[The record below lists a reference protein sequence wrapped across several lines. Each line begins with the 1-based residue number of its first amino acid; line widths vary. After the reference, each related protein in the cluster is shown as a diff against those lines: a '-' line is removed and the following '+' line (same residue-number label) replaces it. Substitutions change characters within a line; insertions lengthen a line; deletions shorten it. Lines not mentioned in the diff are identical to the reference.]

1 MPIYNCEKCEKEFTQ
16 LCDFQK
22 HVLSINGCELY
33 VNKKYEC
40 ENCGKKF
47 STGKTKNYHQ
57 ETSCIKGN
65 KDNKITMKELLLQQQ
80 EEIKKMKEKIETLEK
95 TKRKPGR
102 PKKIEQQIKISGDNN
117 INIGKQKIIN
127 DNSRTNNVIINFGQE
142 DISMLTNKEKE
153 KILNKA
159 WSSIV
164 ELIKVLHCN
173 EKRPETRNICLT
185 NLRSNDIYVYENGKF
200 RTKNKEE
207 TINDLIQVRAGDIQE
222 ILEEYEGEMK
232 EKTRKAL
239 MNLLDLIN
247 DKDEEQLKKTNQD
260 VSRLLYD
267 ENKKINK
274 E

>member
-1 MPIYNCEKCEKEFTQ
+1 MVVYECEKCKAIFMNLGHFQNHIASSNACEINMKKINECNECESKFTTKGA
-16 LCDFQK
+16 LTLHKKKK
-22 HVLSINGCELY
+22 HDNINELEQD
-33 VNKKYEC
+33 NKKL
-40 ENCGKKF
+40 
-47 STGKTKNYHQ
+47 
-57 ETSCIKGN
+57 
-65 KDNKITMKELLLQQQ
+65 KE
-80 EEIKKMKEKIETLEK
+80 ELEK
-95 TKRKPGR
+95 TKERIKILEKEKRKPGR
-102 PKKIEQQIKISGDNN
+102 PKKVINLNNSGKIETVN
-117 INIGKQKIIN
+117 IVEKQKIN
-127 DNSRTNNVIINFGQE
+127 KTNNVIINFGQE